1 MRLTSFFARSTI
13 ARRVLVVAGTLL
25 LAAAPLGAQDPVPPK
40 IGSDYVVPFSTAY
53 LLAGR
58 LNADPSMINAHFAR
72 PDLPTG
78 TGFSALSNDA
88 YAIGLGGY
96 FPVSRVLFGFE
107 AYYADLGYET
117 SPAGKTNDGEMAYA
131 MAMVGLPVYTSWR
144 FTVFP
149 YLGLGAG
156 TMRVTLKNRDGGP
169 TVSLAKSPTFDEIVL
184 NPGTDSQ
191 VLGNYIMVQPGFGV
205 DYLVLK
211 DDNSSRLGL
220 TVGIRFGSAITPNR
234 TQWKYRG
241 HEVFGGPTFQP
252 SGTTLRILVGIG
264 GFRMAK

>member
-1 MRLTSFFARSTI
+1 MRLTSDSARSTI

-25 LAAAPLGAQDPVPPK
+25 FATSSLGAQDPAPPK
-40 IGSDYVVPFSTAY
+40 IGSDFIIPFSSAY

-72 PDLPTG
+72 PDLPNG

-96 FPVSRVLFGFE
+96 FPVSRVLLGFE

-117 SPAGKTNDGEMAYA
+117 SPTGKTNDGEMAYG

-144 FTVFP
+144 LTVFP

-156 TMRVTLKNRDGGP
+156 TMRVSLKNRDGGP
-169 TVSLAKSPTFDEIVL
+169 TVSLSKSPTFDEIIL
-184 NPGTDSQ
+184 SPGTDSQ
-191 VLGNYIMVQPGFGV
+191 ILGNYFMVQPGLGV

-211 DDNSSRLGL
+211 DDASSHLGV
-220 TVGIRFGSAITPNR
+220 TFGFRFGSAITPNR

-241 HEVFGGPTFQP
+241 KEVFGGPTFQP
-252 SGTTLRILVGIG
+252 SGTTLRVLVGIG
-264 GFRMAK
+264 GFRMAR